1 MADKPSIYIETSVI
15 SYFTSHPS
23 RDLIIAAR
31 QQLTH
36 EWWENYYPQ
45 TEAFISTLVIQEAE
59 VGDTRAAKR
68 RLEAIADL
76 PVLELTEQIFELAKS
91 LVETGPIPR
100 ESFEDALHIAL
111 AAVNGIHF
119 LITWNCHHINNPHM
133 RPDIVRVVESF
144 GFECP
149 VICTPDEYMGGEL

>member
-1 MADKPSIYIETSVI
+1 MTYKPSVYIETSVV
-15 SYFTSHPS
+15 SYFTSQPN

-31 QQLTH
+31 QQITH
-36 EWWENYYPQ
+36 EWWENYLPQ

-59 VGDTRAAKR
+59 VGDTGAVKR
-68 RLEAIADL
+68 RLDAIADL
-76 PVLELTEQIFELAKS
+76 LALQLTEQIFELARS
-91 LVETGPIPR
+91 LVETGPIPE
-100 ESFEDALHIAL
+100 ESFEDALHIAV

-149 VICTPDEYMGGEL
+149 VICTPDEYMGGEQ

>member
-1 MADKPSIYIETSVI
+1 MDKSSVYIETSVV
-15 SYFTSHPS
+15 SYFTNRPS

-36 EWWENYYPQ
+36 EWWENYLPQ
-45 TEAFISTLVIQEAE
+45 TEAFISTLIIQESE
-59 VGDTRAAKR
+59 MGDPEAAKS

-76 PVLELTEQIFELAKS
+76 PVLELTEQVFELSKS
-91 LVETGPIPR
+91 LVETGPIP
-100 ESFEDALHIAL
+100 EEYFEDALHIAV

-133 RPDIVRVVESF
+133 RPEIVRVVESF
-144 GFECP
+144 GLECP
-149 VICTPDEYMGGEL
+149 VNCTPDEYMGGEQ